1 MFIFDVYMFFDIY
14 RRQVLRPI
22 SEEVMTNPA
31 PPNVIL
37 RRKSTGSFD
46 ASKGRPNKQT
56 IRPAEKNNASL

>member
-1 MFIFDVYMFFDIY
+1 MFSIMFFDVY

-46 ASKGRPNKQT
+46 ASKGRSPNKQT

>member
-1 MFIFDVYMFFDIY
+1 MFSIMFFDVY

-46 ASKGRPNKQT
+46 ASKGRSPNKQT
-56 IRPAEKNNASL
+56 IRPAEKNNTSL